1 MTNAEYEAYAKAAAA
16 KGEPVYPRDR
26 GTEPKYF
33 GYQYIGSSLKRKNDI
48 RPKAYDSRIGTM
60 KQEFSEKTL
69 ESKVRDI
76 LAETLMTGKRNI
88 RREKTL
94 VDELGA
100 DSLDFV
106 EVVMELEKTFG
117 ITIKDDEAVQLY
129 ELTVGD
135 LYKYVEGKL

>member
-1 MTNAEYEAYAKAAAA
+1 M
-16 KGEPVYPRDR
+16 
-26 GTEPKYF
+26 
-33 GYQYIGSSLKRKNDI
+33 KRKLSQRTI
-48 RPKAYDSRIGTM
+48 
-60 KQEFSEKTL
+60 

-135 LYKYVEGKL
+135 LYKFVEGKL

>member
-1 MTNAEYEAYAKAAAA
+1 M
-16 KGEPVYPRDR
+16 
-26 GTEPKYF
+26 
-33 GYQYIGSSLKRKNDI
+33 KRKLSQRTI
-48 RPKAYDSRIGTM
+48 
-60 KQEFSEKTL
+60 

-76 LAETLMTGKRNI
+76 LAEMLMTGKRNI